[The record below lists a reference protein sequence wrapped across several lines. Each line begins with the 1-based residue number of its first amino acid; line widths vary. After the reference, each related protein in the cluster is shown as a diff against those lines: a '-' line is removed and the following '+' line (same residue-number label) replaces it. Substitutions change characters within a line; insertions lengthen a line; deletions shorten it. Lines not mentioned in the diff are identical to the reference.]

1 MNVHLRANVFNFFLQ
16 IITSLRVD
24 KNGKMFYTRRIYT
37 FYVIWLTQCFLHL
50 KISSIWRIYTSM
62 RVFFK
67 ICFCKLTIIV
77 FLTLEYLNIFSTRR
91 IYSSVQVDETY
102 VFYLMNI
109 HLCAS
114 WWKWSWIVPL
124 TYTWALWVEW
134 WGITKCPL
142 FMAVQVHKNQADKL
156 GNVYSKGERLLC
168 RIWSSRERRKQTKE
182 YSKLTNSRV
191 PALDGL
197 LHERK
202 QFHRN
207 IPT

>member
-1 MNVHLRANVFNFFLQ
+1 MMWGF
-16 IITSLRVD
+16 ITGNRIPCTWHCVWECIEYFKIYFIEEYSPLCELT
-24 KNGKMFYTRRIYT
+24 KM
-37 FYVIWLTQCFLHL
+37 VFLHL
-50 KISSIWRIYTSM
+50 KIVSKWRIYTSM

-91 IYSSVQVDETY
+91 IYSSVQVDKTY

-142 FMAVQVHKNQADKL
+142 FMAVQVHKNQADEL

-168 RIWSSRERRKQTKE
+168 RIWLCRETHS
-182 YSKLTNSRV
+182 Y
-191 PALDGL
+191 PA
-197 LHERK
+197 
-202 QFHRN
+202 Q
-207 IPT
+207 